1 MITNSDVSMPITYDV
16 LKEQYNTYRSPK
28 DKIARL
34 AASGELVRLK
44 KGLFYPLEMNRKD
57 TVSLELAA
65 NYIRWPSYVSLETAL
80 AFYGMIPERVFTT
93 RSMTTKRSKTYFTP
107 IGRFEYFT
115 SKPDYYPIGVKT
127 VSAYG
132 VSFLIASPEKAIC
145 DMIAVTSGLKIQSGK
160 AMREYIEEDMRID
173 ISVLDSVDLTIF
185 DSVMKAGVKKREIEF
200 LKEYC
205 QNAEYY
211 F

>member
-1 MITNSDVSMPITYDV
+1 MDAKSAITGSIPVTYDV
-16 LKEQYNTYRSPK
+16 LTEQYNMYRSPK

-34 AASGELVRLK
+34 AANGELVRLK
-44 KGLFYPLEMNRKD
+44 KGLFYPLEMKRAD
-57 TVSLELAA
+57 AVSLELAA

-93 RSMTTKRSKTYFTP
+93 RSMTVKRSKAYVTP

-115 SKPDYYPIGVKT
+115 AKHEYFQVGIKT

-145 DMIAVTSGLKIQSGK
+145 DMIAVTSGLRIQSGK

-173 ISVLDSVDLTIF
+173 ISVLDSLDLTVF
-185 DSVMKAGVKKREIEF
+185 DSVVKTGVKKREISF

-205 QNAEYY
+205 KNAE
-211 F
+211 

>member
-1 MITNSDVSMPITYDV
+1 MDTNSAIFMPIPVQYDV

-34 AASGELVRLK
+34 AANGELVRLK
-44 KGLFYPLEMNRKD
+44 KGLYYPLAMKRKAAA
-57 TVSLELAA
+57 SLELAA

-80 AFYGMIPERVFTT
+80 AFYCMIPERVFTT
-93 RSMTTKRSKTYFTP
+93 RSMTTKRSKTYATP
-107 IGRFEYFT
+107 IGRFEYLT
-115 SKPDYYPIGVKT
+115 VKPEYFPIGVKT

-145 DMIAVTSGLKIQSGK
+145 DMIVVTSGLRIQSGR
-160 AMREYIEEDMRID
+160 AMKEYIEEDMRID
-173 ISVLDSVDLTIF
+173 ISVLDPVDLTVF
-185 DSVMKAGVKKREIEF
+185 DSVMKAGIKKREIGF

-205 QNAEYY
+205 QNAE
-211 F
+211 